1 MPIRTPRGRS
11 AAYRG
16 LWQWPLRSPGRLAL
30 TVVLVFAV
38 AVGVSVGLGLLT
50 ASGGGGGGLF
60 TPSGSSAGPTTAPA
74 RPAPGATPTGSG
86 PSAAPSSAPSPLPLT
101 EAPPEAMDAA
111 ERWAKAWVRPDE
123 DTSDREWL
131 DGLRPLTTEAYL
143 GVLGGVD
150 PQNIPASR
158 VTGEPEPVRVADRS
172 VQVEVPTDALTLR
185 VLVVDTETGWRVAGY
200 DRA

>member
-1 MPIRTPRGRS
+1 
-11 AAYRG
+11 
-16 LWQWPLRSPGRLAL
+16 LRSPGRLAL

-60 TPSGSSAGPTTAPA
+60 TPSGSSASPTARAGAPTTGT
-74 RPAPGATPTGSG
+74 GAGSTGPR
-86 PSAAPSSAPSPLPLT
+86 PSAVPSAPSSAPSPLPLT
-101 EAPPEAMDAA
+101 EAPSEALDAA
-111 ERWAKAWVRPDE
+111 ERWAEAWVRPDA
-123 DTSDREWL
+123 DTSDRAWL
-131 DGLRPLTTEAYL
+131 DALRPLTTEAYL

-150 PQNIPASR
+150 PQNIPATR
-158 VTGEPEPVRVADRS
+158 VTGDPEPVRVAERS

-185 VLVVDTETGWRVAGY
+185 VLVVDTEVGWRVAGY